1 MTKKMFCIALA
12 VLMILGT
19 FTACQ
24 KNPSEVEYVTST
36 VWVEDEDDVNTDTNE
51 DANGKE
57 EDKDDDKDDSDK
69 KDESD
74 KKDDKDESKD
84 TDSDKKDDK
93 DESKDTGSDKK
104 DDKDESKDSGSN
116 NKDDKDESKDTGSDK
131 NESDNKDSNDKDESS
146 NTSSGSNSSSKDKSI
161 LEGLD
166 FGGKE
171 FTKTIIGTVGNQ
183 VMRTIS
189 AFEEQYNCKIK
200 LVRLKWET
208 YNSQVA
214 TRMASGDPYDICG
227 VTNQMFP
234 ECVVQDLYEPLD
246 KYIEEVDQYNPK
258 TGYGIDMDMSSYYNY
273 NGKMYGLVAHTGR
286 LSTLPYVLYYNKL
299 KFKEAGLEDPLTLYN
314 KGKWTWDKF
323 IEYGKIVKVPAK
335 GQYLIGQDIH
345 NTFVYSNDW
354 NPVKFVKGKTLT
366 NIKDSKFINALS
378 KYKEICT
385 TIVGPKS
392 FSDNPAEFVNGNY
405 YMFMQQSMYGYLDLM
420 PKIVTSSAFKKDKN
434 NLGIVPVPV
443 GPNNKTNASP
453 AFCGQGKAAGKGSDD
468 PRVVVAWVLFSN
480 MFTDPEAAND
490 PYTYNAEQQGI
501 INKISNN
508 VIPTMNYYKTST
520 RNAALLTD
528 EIIEA
533 ARKGNDYS
541 KLISDYSKTIQNIID
556 DSMKQ

>member
-1 MTKKMFCIALA
+1 MTKKIICIVLT
-12 VLMILGT
+12 VLMVLGT
-19 FTACQ
+19 LTAC
-24 KNPSEVEYVTST
+24 KTNPSSNEYITST
-36 VWVEDEDDVNTDTNE
+36 IWVDV
-51 DANGKE
+51 E
-57 EDKDDDKDDSDK
+57 E
-69 KDESD
+69 E
-74 KKDDKDESKD
+74 D
-84 TDSDKKDDK
+84 TDSDD
-93 DESKDTGSDKK
+93 G
-104 DDKDESKDSGSN
+104 
-116 NKDDKDESKDTGSDK
+116 
-131 NESDNKDSNDKDESS
+131 NDV
-146 NTSSGSNSSSKDKSI
+146 TSSSDGKTENNSSVSSGNSGGTNNGSAGSVTPPTNKGSI

-166 FGGKE
+166 FGGKT

-227 VTNQMFP
+227 IANQFFP
-234 ECVVQDLYEPLD
+234 ECAVQNLYEPLD
-246 KYIEEVDQYNPK
+246 KYIQAVDQYNPK

-299 KFKEAGLEDPLTLYN
+299 KFKEAGLEDPLALYN

-323 IEYGKIVKVPAK
+323 LEYGKIVKVPAK

-354 NPVKFVKGKTLT
+354 NPVKFVNGKTLT
-366 NIKDSKFINALS
+366 NISDSKFINALS
-378 KYKEICT
+378 KYSEICST
-385 TIVGPKS
+385 VVGPKS
-392 FSDNPAEFVNGNY
+392 FSDNPSEFINGNY

-420 PKIVTSSAFKKDKN
+420 PKVVASSAFKKNKD
-434 NLGIVPVPV
+434 NLGICPIPV
-443 GPNNKTNASP
+443 GADNKTKASP

-480 MFTDPEAAND
+480 MFTDPEAKND
-490 PYTYNAEQQGI
+490 PYTYNAEQQAI
-501 INKISNN
+501 IDKISDN

-520 RNAALLTD
+520 QNAALLTD

-541 KLISDYSKTIQNIID
+541 KLISDYSKTIQTIID
-556 DSMKQ
+556 YSMKQ

>member
-1 MTKKMFCIALA
+1 MTKKIICLALT

-24 KNPSEVEYVTST
+24 TNPSQDKYVTST
-36 VWVEDEDDVNTDTNE
+36 IWVEDDSADTDA
-51 DANGKE
+51 DANADKE
-57 EDKDDDKDDSDK
+57 ENSSTDKTS
-69 KDESD
+69 SN
-74 KKDDKDESKD
+74 S
-84 TDSDKKDDK
+84 
-93 DESKDTGSDKK
+93 
-104 DDKDESKDSGSN
+104 SG
-116 NKDDKDESKDTGSDK
+116 GK
-131 NESDNKDSNDKDESS
+131 NENN
-146 NTSSGSNSSSKDKSI
+146 SSGSNGNSGGTNSGSGGGQVTPPTKNGSI

-166 FGGKE
+166 FGGKT

-183 VMRTIS
+183 VMRTIT

-227 VTNQMFP
+227 IANQMFP
-234 ECVVQDLYEPLD
+234 ECVVQNLYEPLD
-246 KYIEEVDQYNPK
+246 KYIKEVDQYNPK

-286 LSTLPYVLYYNKL
+286 LSTLPYVLYYNKT

-323 IEYGKIVKVPAK
+323 LEYGKIVKDPAK
-335 GQYLIGQDIH
+335 GQYLIGQDIQ

-392 FSDNPAEFVNGNY
+392 FSDNPSEFVNGNY

-420 PKIVTSSAFKKDKN
+420 PKIVASSAFKKNKA
-434 NLGIVPVPV
+434 NLGICPVPT
-443 GPNNKTNASP
+443 GADNKTKASP
-453 AFCGQGKAAGKGSDD
+453 AFCGQGKAAGAGSDD

-480 MFTDPEAAND
+480 MFTDPEAKND
-490 PYTYNAEQQGI
+490 PYSYTAEQQGI
-501 INKISNN
+501 IDKISDN

-520 RNAALLTD
+520 QNAAALTD

-541 KLISDYSKTIQNIID
+541 KLISDYSKTIQTIID

>member
-1 MTKKMFCIALA
+1 MTKKIICIALT

-24 KNPSEVEYVTST
+24 TNPSQDQYVTST
-36 VWVEDEDDVNTDTNE
+36 IWVDVEDED
-51 DANGKE
+51 A
-57 EDKDDDKDDSDK
+57 DKDNTSGSDK
-69 KDESD
+69 TS
-74 KKDDKDESKD
+74 S
-84 TDSDKKDDK
+84 
-93 DESKDTGSDKK
+93 TGSDKTT
-104 DDKDESKDSGSN
+104 N
-116 NKDDKDESKDTGSDK
+116 TGSDK
-131 NESDNKDSNDKDESS
+131 VTSTGSDKTTSTGANGKNEN
-146 NTSSGSNSSSKDKSI
+146 NSSSSKGNAGGASSGGSSVSVTPPTKNGSI

-227 VTNQMFP
+227 IANQFFP

-299 KFKEAGLEDPLTLYN
+299 KFKEAGLEDPLALYN
-314 KGKWTWDKF
+314 KGQWTWEKF
-323 IEYGKIVKVPAK
+323 LEYGKIVKDPGK
-335 GQYLIGQDIH
+335 GQYLIGQDIN

-354 NPVKFVKGKTLT
+354 NPVKFTNGKTLT

-378 KYKEICT
+378 KYSEICST
-385 TIVGPKS
+385 VVGPKS
-392 FSDNPAEFVNGNY
+392 FSDNPSEFVNGNY

-420 PKIVTSSAFKKDKN
+420 PQIVGSSAFKKDKD
-434 NLGIVPVPV
+434 NLGICPIPL
-443 GPNNKTNASP
+443 GADNKTKASP

-490 PYTYNAEQQGI
+490 PYAYNSEQQGI
-501 INKISNN
+501 INKISDN

-520 RNAALLTD
+520 QNAASLTD

-541 KLISDYSKTIQNIID
+541 KLISDYSKTIQTIID

>member
-1 MTKKMFCIALA
+1 MTKKMFCIALT

-24 KNPSEVEYVTST
+24 KNPSKVEYVTST
-36 VWVEDEDDVNTDTNE
+36 VWVDDEEADTNTDNSTTSSSDDEESNGTVT
-51 DANGKE
+51 DNKDVANKE
-57 EDKDDDKDDSDK
+57 DSDK
-69 KDESD
+69 PDNKNESS
-74 KKDDKDESKD
+74 KKP
-84 TDSDKKDDK
+84 
-93 DESKDTGSDKK
+93 
-104 DDKDESKDSGSN
+104 SN
-116 NKDDKDESKDTGSDK
+116 NKE
-131 NESDNKDSNDKDESS
+131 ENDKSSKPSSGSS
-146 NTSSGSNSSSKDKSI
+146 NTSSKDKSI
-161 LEGLD
+161 LDGLD

-234 ECVVQDLYEPLD
+234 ECVVQNLYEPLD
-246 KYIEEVDQYNPK
+246 KYINEVDQYNSK

-273 NGKMYGLVAHTGR
+273 DGKMYGLVAHTGR

-314 KGKWTWDKF
+314 KGKWTWSKF
-323 IEYGKIVKVPAK
+323 LEYGKIVKDEAK

-354 NPVKFVKGKTLT
+354 NPVKFSKGKTFT
-366 NIKDSKFINALS
+366 NISDSKFINALS
-378 KYKEICT
+378 KYSEICT

-392 FSDNPAEFVNGNY
+392 YSDNPSEFVNGNY

-420 PKIVTSSAFKKDKN
+420 PKIVTSSAFKKNKN
-434 NLGIVPVPV
+434 NLGICPVPI
-443 GPNNKTNASP
+443 GADNKTKASP

-501 INKISNN
+501 IDKISDN

-520 RNAALLTD
+520 RNAASLTD

-541 KLISDYSKTIQNIID
+541 KLISDYSKTIQNIIN

>member
-1 MTKKMFCIALA
+1 MTKKIICI
-12 VLMILGT
+12 VLTILMVFGT
-19 FTACQ
+19 LTACE
-24 KNPSEVEYVTST
+24 KNPSSDEYVSSAIW
-36 VWVEDEDDVNTDTNE
+36 VDVEDEDR
-51 DANGKE
+51 
-57 EDKDDDKDDSDK
+57 DSD
-69 KDESD
+69 D
-74 KKDDKDESKD
+74 
-84 TDSDKKDDK
+84 
-93 DESKDTGSDKK
+93 G
-104 DDKDESKDSGSN
+104 
-116 NKDDKDESKDTGSDK
+116 
-131 NESDNKDSNDKDESS
+131 NEV
-146 NTSSGSNSSSKDKSI
+146 TSSSDGKTENNSSVSSGNNGGTNNGSGGSVTPPTNKGSL

-166 FGGKE
+166 FGGKT

-208 YNSQVA
+208 YNSQIA

-227 VTNQMFP
+227 IANQMFP
-234 ECVVQDLYEPLD
+234 ECVVQSLYEPLD
-246 KYIEEVDQYNPK
+246 KYITKADQYDPK

-273 NGKMYGLVAHTGR
+273 QGKMYGLVAHTGR

-299 KFKEAGLEDPLTLYN
+299 KFKEAGLEDPLALYN
-314 KGKWTWDKF
+314 KGQWTWSMF
-323 IEYGKIVKVPAK
+323 LEYGKIVKDPAK

-354 NPVKFVKGKTLT
+354 NPVKFANGKTLT
-366 NIKDSKFINALS
+366 NIKDSKFINGLS
-378 KYKEICT
+378 KFSEICS

-392 FSDNPAEFVNGNY
+392 FSDNPSEFINGNY

-420 PKIVTSSAFKKDKN
+420 PKVVASSAFKKNKA
-434 NLGIVPVPV
+434 NLGICPVPV
-443 GPNNKTNASP
+443 GADNKTKASP

-480 MFTDPEAAND
+480 MFTDPEAKND
-490 PYTYNAEQQGI
+490 PYTYNEEQQAI
-501 INKISNN
+501 IDKISDN

-520 RNAALLTD
+520 QNAATLTD

-541 KLISDYSKTIQNIID
+541 KLISDYSKTIQTIID